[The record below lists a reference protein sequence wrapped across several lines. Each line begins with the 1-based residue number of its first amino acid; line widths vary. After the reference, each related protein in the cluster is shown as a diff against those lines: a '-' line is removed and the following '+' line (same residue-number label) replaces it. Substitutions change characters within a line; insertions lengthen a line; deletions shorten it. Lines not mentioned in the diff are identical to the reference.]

1 MTNGDYRQK
10 IRIAFLCKRRYMSK
24 DVIMDRYARLYEV
37 PYQLAR
43 LGHYVRG
50 YCLSYQ
56 NAPRGSW
63 DHDAKSGQLTWES
76 RPIWPDG
83 GNYWRIMLRRL
94 EEFKPDLIIG
104 ASDIPH
110 VVLAAQLGKKLGI
123 PYLLDL
129 YDNFEGFGQAK
140 IPGMKMLL
148 RHAVRDAPL
157 VTTTSQ
163 ALANYVTD
171 YYRAVGKI
179 VSMPSTI
186 DSSKFRKLD
195 GAECRRFLDLPLNAK
210 IIGTAGG
217 LLAKRGIATVYLAW
231 EKLALSEPEMHL
243 VLAGP
248 IDPDCLPPQD
258 RRVHY
263 LGLLA
268 HEKIPMLF
276 NSLDIGIIYLRDTA
290 FGRYCFPQKA
300 YEMAS
305 CQIPIVAANVGA
317 MADLFIDCQEALYT
331 PDSDDDLIRAIMF
344 QFKNKNKNNINIQ
357 AWPELIKELEAL
369 IKDIIKK

>member
-1 MTNGDYRQK
+1 MINGGYRKK

-24 DVIMDRYARLYEV
+24 DVILDRYARLYEI

-43 LGHYVRG
+43 LGHDVHG

-56 NAPRGSW
+56 NAHRGSW
-63 DHDAKSGQLTWES
+63 DHHANPGQLTWES

-83 GNYWRIMLRRL
+83 FNYWQIMLRRL
-94 EEFKPDLIIG
+94 EEFHPDIIIG

-110 VVLAAQLGKKLGI
+110 VALAARLGKKLGI

-129 YDNFEGFGQAK
+129 YDNFESFGQAK

-148 RHAVRDAPL
+148 QQAVRDAPL

-163 ALANYVTD
+163 ALANYVTER
-171 YYRAVGKI
+171 YGAVGKI

-186 DSSKFRKLD
+186 DESKFRKLD
-195 GAECRRFLDLPLNAK
+195 CAECRRSLGLPLNAK
-210 IIGTAGG
+210 LIGTAGG
-217 LLAKRGIATVYLAW
+217 LLAKRGIAAVYMAW
-231 EKLALSEPEMHL
+231 EKLVRSQPEIHL

-248 IDPDCLPPQD
+248 VDPDCLPPKD
-258 RRVHY
+258 GRVHY
-263 LGLLA
+263 LGLLP

-317 MADLFIDCQEALYT
+317 MAGLFIDCQEALYV
-331 PDSDDDLIRAIMF
+331 PDSDDDLIRAINF
-344 QFKNKNKNNINIQ
+344 QFINKNRCNFNI
-357 AWPELIKELEAL
+357 AGWPELTKKLEFL
-369 IKDIIKK
+369 IKQAIN